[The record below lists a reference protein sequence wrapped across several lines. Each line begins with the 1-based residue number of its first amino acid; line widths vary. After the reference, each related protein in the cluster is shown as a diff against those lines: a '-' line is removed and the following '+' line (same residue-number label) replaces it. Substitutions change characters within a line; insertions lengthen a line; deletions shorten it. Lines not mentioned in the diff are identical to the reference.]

1 MLIIFQT
8 LIWVSIMRNVVLTS
22 LMVGLESYNTNPI
35 YQYVPAN
42 SENQLEYGNIYSNI
56 QDVMFNNDLNPNV
69 KLPID
74 IKDGFKEINQVNLNK
89 NSTIINSPDLNK
101 NKNLFSFTSCGF
113 LTLQDKIGT
122 RLDILNTLKFNWRL
136 GDINIKFKSSWIA
149 LQLAMNAETYKEMPN
164 NFQIITTYNQCLDY
178 ISRNETINNT
188 FLKKNDNIGNFAR
201 YVCGIYGEY
210 MWSISSR
217 DPTSSPLGKVLDF
230 QDLED
235 IELEAPGTDL
245 YDIWLAIYKIDPSYS
260 QWFLLHKIASNKID
274 EFITIFK
281 YSSNYNDLLNVIV
294 EFMEHTDYY
303 EKSTEIFG
311 RQYTSNKHKKHGIT
325 GKSSKRFKIHLPKEM
340 PSMYIYHHRQD
351 SCVLNLAAM
360 SLFPDTRVNLDIEKP
375 NRSSFYYVFHR
386 KNVAVSRRS
395 FLRSNQICFIMLATM
410 EIFEKRYY
418 ITENRNQKTKHLTKP
433 LPFDPF
439 YYSIPSNIDDFKMY
453 VYWLL
458 YPKSQSINKL
468 VDHTNNMLV
477 YLEHLAMKNQ
487 DSKLPKWEYESFSNR
502 DLTKLRERNLKMF
515 DFKKELDHKLQEI
528 KFITKT
534 LNSTNSLN
542 DNRNYYPTMY
552 SIIPLITISI
562 RYWKLRKNLNKY
574 PVRIDINLLK
584 TINIL
589 NNIKF
594 NTYTELGYMPIYT
607 ALECIKGVVLLW
619 KYDGLL
625 INKRPFRLLDPRL
638 VHFNQNHRKQ
648 ISKLYADYATI
659 YLLCSETIFKA
670 INYQRTY
677 IKIFNHNTLKDS
689 WRIQRILDLSDP
701 NNQNSFEYNTK
712 HNLILHSLPD
722 RFAVHNFTK
731 SIHGL
736 FIAGSIFLLIGGIV
750 LDVLLSILSPLR

>member
-1 MLIIFQT
+1 MLINFRT
-8 LIWVSIMRNVVLTS
+8 LIWVYIIRNIVLTGS
-22 LMVGLESYNTNPI
+22 AMELESYGTNSI
-35 YQYVPAN
+35 YQYISADSDN
-42 SENQLEYGNIYSNI
+42 ILEYGDIYLNI
-56 QDVMFNNDLNPNV
+56 QDIMSDYLSPNV
-69 KLPID
+69 ISSID
-74 IKDGFKEINQVNLNK
+74 TKSGFKEINKVNVNK
-89 NSTIINSPDLNK
+89 NSTVIDSLDLNK
-101 NKNLFSFTSCGF
+101 NINLASSIFGGFSI
-113 LTLQDKIGT
+113 LQNRIGT
-122 RLDILNTLKFNWRL
+122 RLDVLNILKFNWCL

-149 LQLAMNAETYKEMPN
+149 LQLAMNAETYKEMPSD
-164 NFQIITTYNQCLDY
+164 FQIITTYNQCLDY
-178 ISRNETINNT
+178 ISRNETINNIS
-188 FLKKNDNIGNFAR
+188 LKENDNIGDFAR

-210 MWSISSR
+210 MWSISSK
-217 DPTSSPLGKVLDF
+217 DPTSSPLGKVPDF
-230 QDLED
+230 QYLED
-235 IELEAPGTDL
+235 IESEIPNTGL

-260 QWFLLHKIASNKID
+260 QWFLLYKIASNEID

-325 GKSSKRFKIHLPKEM
+325 GKSSKRFKIHLPKDM
-340 PSMYIYHHRQD
+340 PNMYIYHHRQD

-360 SLFPDTRVNLDIEKP
+360 TLFPDTRVNLDIEKP

-386 KNVAVSRRS
+386 KNVAVSRKS

-418 ITENRNQKTKHLTKP
+418 ITENRKQKAKYLTKP

-468 VDHTNNMLV
+468 VNHTNNMLV
-477 YLEHLAMKNQ
+477 YLEYLAMKYQ
-487 DSKLPKWEYESFSNR
+487 DSKLLKWEYKSFSNR
-502 DLTKLRERNLKMF
+502 DLTKLRDRNFKMLE
-515 DFKKELDHKLQEI
+515 FKRELDHKLQEI
-528 KFITKT
+528 KLMTRIS
-534 LNSTNSLN
+534 NSISSLN

-552 SIIPLITISI
+552 SIIPLITISTK
-562 RYWKLRKNLNKY
+562 YWKLRKNLNKY
-574 PVRIDINLLK
+574 PVRIDINLPK

-589 NNIKF
+589 NDIKF
-594 NTYTELGYMPIYT
+594 DTYTELGYMPIYT
-607 ALECIKGVVLLW
+607 SFECIKGVILLW

-625 INKRPFRLLDPRL
+625 INRRPFRLLDPRL
-638 VHFNQNHRKQ
+638 VHVNNNRKQ
-648 ISKLYADYATI
+648 ISKIYADYATI
-659 YLLCSETIFKA
+659 YLLCSEIIIKA

-677 IKIFNHNTLKDS
+677 IKIFNYDTLKNS
-689 WRIQRILDLSDP
+689 WKIQRILDLSDP

-722 RFAVHNFTK
+722 RFPVHNLTK
-731 SIHGL
+731 SIHGF
-736 FIAGSIFLLIGGIV
+736 FIAGSIFLLIGSIV
-750 LDVLLSILSPLR
+750 LDSLLSIFSPLG